1 MGPVIPEYTVEE
13 RQPTHSPSL
22 WRDQGAF
29 LPVGK
34 AKVIIYPERQMERC
48 EKVSTNYGNAMSLS
62 LPPQ

>member
-29 LPVGK
+29 LPVR
-34 AKVIIYPERQMERC
+34 KVKVVIYPERQWRG
-48 EKVSTNYGNAMSLS
+48 VRRS
-62 LPPQ
+62 LPTMAMP